1 MKFEHIVE
9 NYNVNNISTETLM
22 NAVSSLYPALN
33 VVEHDNPKMFWKA
46 MRKFHECIKG
56 KHFNEMYAR
65 YQVDEMY
72 HVTKSGTT
80 CKGEMYSAETAKH
93 IYEKRIRNIANS
105 YNCWDV
111 YVAINAQY
119 HDYVELF
126 KEWNPTIIDSELKE
140 KIIASAISFWFKDD
154 DAEDGKVWDYFK
166 HTN

>member
-1 MKFEHIVE
+1 MKFKYIVE
-9 NYNVNNISTETLM
+9 NYNLNAISTEILIK
-22 NAVSSLYPALN
+22 AIASLYPVLD

-56 KHFNEMYAR
+56 KHFDEMYAK

-72 HVTKSGTT
+72 HVNRHGSV
-80 CKGEMYSAETAKH
+80 CKGEIYSIETAKQ
-93 IYEKRIRNIANS
+93 IYEKKIRPITNS

-119 HDYVELF
+119 HDYAKLF
-126 KEWNPTIIDSELKE
+126 KEWNTEITDTELND
-140 KIIASAISFWFKDD
+140 KIITSAVNFWFKDD
-154 DAEDGKVWDYFK
+154 DAEDGKVWSYFK